1 MYDLVDMSRKTAS
14 GERVEHKAATTPSLL
29 ILTHVWFFFL
39 FKLTFASASF
49 CQQKQGSHA

>member
-29 ILTHVWFFFL
+29 ILTHVWFFF
-39 FKLTFASASF
+39 SF
-49 CQQKQGSHA
+49 